1 MSGDELYL
9 GTEPMRNGLELD
21 PKAVENYFNH
31 LFPFLEENLSISQF
45 RGGQSN
51 PTYRVISG
59 KHAWV
64 IRRKPPGPLLP
75 SAHAIDREYRVLSAL
90 GKTNVPVP
98 KTYNLC
104 MDENILGTPFY
115 VMECVNGPVYW
126 DALLPGKTME
136 TRGVVYD
143 SMNASIAKLHQAD
156 FEFLE
161 LGDFG
166 RPGNYVDRQ
175 LKRWGRQYLEA
186 DFERI
191 LEMDLLIEWLEDFI
205 AVEIVTEEMI
215 EEIIRSEIEMYNY
228 RSYEEIDLLEF
239 MGRACPA
246 FGMIGTVVGLILMLG
261 STTSGG
267 ADIAGVMG
275 GMSVAL
281 ITTLYGVLL
290 AQIIFLPIASKR
302 YQIKETQVLLM
313 EMMREGLLY
322 LKRRELPET
331 AAKDL
336 VIYLPP
342 KLRKKILLEEQA
354 AMNQDLGL

>member
-1 MSGDELYL
+1 MSDKL
-9 GTEPMRNGLELD
+9 GTVIGLLIGATLVIFGIIWPDHLSNYYLYQLREFEMTLESLKQNGAPIEQIRAHQAGFQAFQDSWFGSISRFADLKSLLIVLGGAYAATLVAFRFGDAIRAFIFIGHVFMRAKQDED
-21 PKAVENYFNH
+21 
-31 LFPFLEENLSISQF
+31 FLEVYHTVLKLSEK
-45 RGGQSN
+45 
-51 PTYRVISG
+51 RVNKQMI
-59 KHAWV
+59 
-64 IRRKPPGPLLP
+64 
-75 SAHAIDREYRVLSAL
+75 
-90 GKTNVPVP
+90 T
-98 KTYNLC
+98 
-104 MDENILGTPFY
+104 DE
-115 VMECVNGPVYW
+115 E
-126 DALLPGKTME
+126 
-136 TRGVVYD
+136 
-143 SMNASIAKLHQAD
+143 
-156 FEFLE
+156 
-161 LGDFG
+161 
-166 RPGNYVDRQ
+166 
-175 LKRWGRQYLEA
+175 
-186 DFERI
+186 
-191 LEMDLLIEWLEDFI
+191 
-205 AVEIVTEEMI
+205 TEEMI

-336 VIYLPP
+336 IIYLPP

>member
-1 MSGDELYL
+1 MSDKL
-9 GTEPMRNGLELD
+9 GTVIGLLIGATLIIFGIIWPDHLSNYYLYQLREFEMTLDALKQNGAPIEQIRAHQAAFQAFQDSWFGSISRFADLKSLLIVLGGSYAATLVAFRFVD
-21 PKAVENYFNH
+21 AIRAFNFIGH
-31 LFPFLEENLSISQF
+31 VFIRAKQDDDFLEV
-45 RGGQSN
+45 
-51 PTYRVISG
+51 YRTVL
-59 KHAWV
+59 KLCE
-64 IRRKPPGPLLP
+64 K
-75 SAHAIDREYRVLSAL
+75 RVNKQMITDEEIAAV
-90 GKTNVPVP
+90 TN
-98 KTYNLC
+98 
-104 MDENILGTPFY
+104 
-115 VMECVNGPVYW
+115 
-126 DALLPGKTME
+126 
-136 TRGVVYD
+136 
-143 SMNASIAKLHQAD
+143 Q
-156 FEFLE
+156 
-161 LGDFG
+161 
-166 RPGNYVDRQ
+166 
-175 LKRWGRQYLEA
+175 
-186 DFERI
+186 
-191 LEMDLLIEWLEDFI
+191 DLRNWLQDFI

-342 KLRKKILLEEQA
+342 KLRKKILLEEKV
-354 AMNQDLGL
+354 AMNHDLGL

>member
-1 MSGDELYL
+1 MSDKL
-9 GTEPMRNGLELD
+9 GTVIGLLIGATLVIFGIIWPDHLSNYYLYQLREFEMTLESLKQNGAPIEQIRAHQAGFQAFQDSWFGSISRFADLKSLLIGLGGAYAATLGAFRFGDAIRAFIFIGHVFMRAKQDED
-21 PKAVENYFNH
+21 
-31 LFPFLEENLSISQF
+31 FLEVYHTVLKLSEKRVNKQMITDEEIAAV
-45 RGGQSN
+45 SN
-51 PTYRVISG
+51 
-59 KHAWV
+59 
-64 IRRKPPGPLLP
+64 
-75 SAHAIDREYRVLSAL
+75 
-90 GKTNVPVP
+90 N
-98 KTYNLC
+98 
-104 MDENILGTPFY
+104 
-115 VMECVNGPVYW
+115 
-126 DALLPGKTME
+126 
-136 TRGVVYD
+136 
-143 SMNASIAKLHQAD
+143 
-156 FEFLE
+156 
-161 LGDFG
+161 
-166 RPGNYVDRQ
+166 
-175 LKRWGRQYLEA
+175 
-186 DFERI
+186 
-191 LEMDLLIEWLEDFI
+191 DLRNWLQDFI

-281 ITTLYGVLL
+281 IT
-290 AQIIFLPIASKR
+290 IFLPIASKR

-336 VIYLPP
+336 IIYLPP
-342 KLRKKILLEEQA
+342 KIRKKILLEEQA

>member
-1 MSGDELYL
+1 MSDKL
-9 GTEPMRNGLELD
+9 GTLIGLLIGATLIIFGIIWPDHLSNYYLFQLREFEMTLEALKQNGAPIEQIRAHQASFQAFQDSWFGSISRFADLKSLLIVLGGSYAATLVAFRFVD
-21 PKAVENYFNH
+21 AIRAFNFIGH
-31 LFPFLEENLSISQF
+31 VFIRAKQDDDFLEV
-45 RGGQSN
+45 
-51 PTYRVISG
+51 YRTVL
-59 KHAWV
+59 KLCE
-64 IRRKPPGPLLP
+64 K
-75 SAHAIDREYRVLSAL
+75 RVNKQMITDEEIAAV
-90 GKTNVPVP
+90 TN
-98 KTYNLC
+98 
-104 MDENILGTPFY
+104 
-115 VMECVNGPVYW
+115 
-126 DALLPGKTME
+126 
-136 TRGVVYD
+136 
-143 SMNASIAKLHQAD
+143 Q
-156 FEFLE
+156 
-161 LGDFG
+161 
-166 RPGNYVDRQ
+166 
-175 LKRWGRQYLEA
+175 
-186 DFERI
+186 
-191 LEMDLLIEWLEDFI
+191 DLRNWLQDFI

-342 KLRKKILLEEQA
+342 KLRKKILLEEHA

>member
-1 MSGDELYL
+1 MSDKL
-9 GTEPMRNGLELD
+9 GTLIGLLIGATLVIFGIIWPDHLSNYYLFQLREFEMTLEALKQNGAPIEQIRAHQAAFQAFQDSWFGSISRFADLKSLLIVLGGSYAATLVAFRFVD
-21 PKAVENYFNH
+21 AIRAFNFIGH
-31 LFPFLEENLSISQF
+31 VFIRAKQDDDFLEV
-45 RGGQSN
+45 
-51 PTYRVISG
+51 YRTVL
-59 KHAWV
+59 KLCE
-64 IRRKPPGPLLP
+64 K
-75 SAHAIDREYRVLSAL
+75 RVNKQMITDEEIAAV
-90 GKTNVPVP
+90 TN
-98 KTYNLC
+98 
-104 MDENILGTPFY
+104 
-115 VMECVNGPVYW
+115 
-126 DALLPGKTME
+126 
-136 TRGVVYD
+136 
-143 SMNASIAKLHQAD
+143 Q
-156 FEFLE
+156 
-161 LGDFG
+161 
-166 RPGNYVDRQ
+166 
-175 LKRWGRQYLEA
+175 
-186 DFERI
+186 
-191 LEMDLLIEWLEDFI
+191 DLRNWLQDFI

-342 KLRKKILLEEQA
+342 KLRKKVLLEEQA

>member
-1 MSGDELYL
+1 MSDKL
-9 GTEPMRNGLELD
+9 GTVIGLLIGATLIIFGIIWPDHLSNYYLYQLREFEMTLDALKQNGAPIEQIRAHQAAFQAFQDSWFGSISRFADLKSLLIVLGGSYAATLVAFRFVD
-21 PKAVENYFNH
+21 AIRAFNFLGH
-31 LFPFLEENLSISQF
+31 VFIRAKQDDDFLEV
-45 RGGQSN
+45 
-51 PTYRVISG
+51 YRTVL
-59 KHAWV
+59 KLCE
-64 IRRKPPGPLLP
+64 K
-75 SAHAIDREYRVLSAL
+75 RVNKQMITDEEIAAV
-90 GKTNVPVP
+90 TN
-98 KTYNLC
+98 
-104 MDENILGTPFY
+104 
-115 VMECVNGPVYW
+115 
-126 DALLPGKTME
+126 
-136 TRGVVYD
+136 
-143 SMNASIAKLHQAD
+143 Q
-156 FEFLE
+156 
-161 LGDFG
+161 
-166 RPGNYVDRQ
+166 
-175 LKRWGRQYLEA
+175 
-186 DFERI
+186 
-191 LEMDLLIEWLEDFI
+191 DLRNWLQDFI

-331 AAKDL
+331 VAKDL